1 MAKKMTSTKGVEL
14 GIQNPARSCT
24 QVGDARV
31 EIPKICTHDYECW
44 HCPFDQW
51 IEEMEERQKSKK
63 SFYTETKLLIKA
75 A

>member
-14 GIQNPARSCT
+14 GIQNPARSCI
-24 QVGDARV
+24 RV
-31 EIPKICTHDYECW
+31 ENAGLRIPKICIHDYECW

-51 IEEMEERQKSKK
+51 IEEMEEIQESEN